1 MVHAYSGILFTDKQ
15 KWAVQLLKDMDQSL
29 IHFVKMKNTS
39 MKVYAVWLQLHDC
52 VKDKT
57 VVVIKKYFLEFAKGK
72 WEG

>member
-1 MVHAYSGILFTDKQ
+1 
-15 KWAVQLLKDMDQSL
+15 MDQSL
-29 IHFVKMKNTS
+29 ICFVKMKNTS